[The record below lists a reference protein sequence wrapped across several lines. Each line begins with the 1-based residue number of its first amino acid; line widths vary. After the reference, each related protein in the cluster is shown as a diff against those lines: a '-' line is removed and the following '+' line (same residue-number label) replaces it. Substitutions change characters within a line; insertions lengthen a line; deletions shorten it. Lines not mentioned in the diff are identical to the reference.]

1 MILRIDLKSSVPVY
15 RQIVDG
21 LRIFLVNGEFHLGDQ
36 LPPVRRLATDLGV
49 HFNTVAEA
57 YRTLAEEGWLEIV
70 RRSGARVVA
79 REAPRSVDRET
90 SESFQQRLRELVA
103 EVRGRGFPRARI
115 ARELRRL
122 AEMLEASRNPRT
134 DETVRRILTLKQ

>member
-21 LRIFLVNGEFHLGDQ
+21 LRILLVNGDLHPGDQ
-36 LPPVRRLATDLGV
+36 LPSVRRLATDLGV

-70 RRSGARVVA
+70 RRSGARVIA
-79 REAPRSVDRET
+79 REGPRSVGRGISNT
-90 SESFQQRLRELVA
+90 FQRRLRGLVA
-103 EVRGRGFPRARI
+103 EVQAHGFPRGRI
-115 ARELRRL
+115 VRELRRL
-122 AEMLEASRNPRT
+122 AEMLE
-134 DETVRRILTLKQ
+134 DV